1 METKFKA
8 CFRPKQN
15 KNTLSRFTFLK
26 YMYCIVEDWCYILF
40 EAWIKFHS
48 KHTHYYAAYS
58 LLVRTDIVYDTDK
71 WVEVD
76 MYTYQSVEYIR

>member
-1 METKFKA
+1 METKFQA

-15 KNTLSRFTFLK
+15 KNTFRQSLLLK
-26 YMYCIVEDWCYILF
+26 YCIVEDWRYIQF

-58 LLVRTDIVYDTDK
+58 LLVRTDHIVYDTDK
-71 WVEVD
+71 
-76 MYTYQSVEYIR
+76 